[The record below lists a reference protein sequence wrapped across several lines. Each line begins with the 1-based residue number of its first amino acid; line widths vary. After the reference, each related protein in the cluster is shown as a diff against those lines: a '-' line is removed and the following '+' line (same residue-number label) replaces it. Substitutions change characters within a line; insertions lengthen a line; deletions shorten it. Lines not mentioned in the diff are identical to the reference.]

1 MTKLTLKLRFT
12 LMTILIMSITC
23 IILVVSI
30 NLDIKYS
37 VPEFISIVDQT
48 TQSPSLGQLEGEF
61 SIQAP
66 ESGVISGSIIA
77 SELIT
82 QTVSKIY
89 MGSLLTLLITLGLGG
104 ICSYFIADKA
114 LKPLQL
120 LSTNIKTINEH
131 QLNQQLPIQGP
142 NDEIK
147 ELTTSFNQ
155 LLSKLNKAFI
165 SQKRFNANLTHE
177 LKTPLAIIKTNI
189 DVLSDQSHIG
199 QKEYRETL
207 DLIDKSVQKMNLII
221 ETLFDLMQNEN
232 APLEDEIDIVTLL
245 NDVIEDLTPLASQQQ
260 IILMI
265 PSKPVTTQI
274 KGNEILI
281 YQAFYNLIENAIKY
295 NKPNG
300 TVEITYERLKEQLKI
315 QISDSGIGIPAES
328 LHHLFEPFYRVDKY
342 DVHAKKS
349 LGLGLALTLATIKH
363 HHGEIQIESEEKKG
377 TKITILLPLS
387 LNA

>member
-232 APLEDEIDIVTLL
+232 APLEDEIDIVTVL

-363 HHGEIQIESEEKKG
+363 HHGEIQIESEEQKG

>member
-1 MTKLTLKLRFT
+1 
-12 LMTILIMSITC
+12 MTILIMSITC

-232 APLEDEIDIVTLL
+232 APLEDEIDIVTVL